1 MRDWLLVLCHHRRH
15 NLAKLIW
22 ESQQWTIRNFTRNGW
37 VWTIKP
43 LRSNPKLKNWRLTSG
58 FNMVQPSLSV
68 TNHQKLGA
76 SHVTSLYGTPQW
88 AFPMACSLRSPISQG
103 ARSPGRRC
111 PFPSLWRSRGAPPPH
126 TGSHGWDWAPHR
138 SCARCQTLGPLGH
151 GCSELL
157 GFQQI
162 VGKIMVCLKQWLA
175 MIYKWW
181 MCKSICGNNII

>member
-111 PFPSLWRSRGAPPPH
+111 PFPSVAQPRCTAATYWVSRMGLGAASQLRAVSNL
-126 TGSHGWDWAPHR
+126 G
-138 SCARCQTLGPLGH
+138 TLGTWMFWAARISADCGKNH
-151 GCSELL
+151 GVS
-157 GFQQI
+157 
-162 VGKIMVCLKQWLA
+162 
-175 MIYKWW
+175 
-181 MCKSICGNNII
+181 